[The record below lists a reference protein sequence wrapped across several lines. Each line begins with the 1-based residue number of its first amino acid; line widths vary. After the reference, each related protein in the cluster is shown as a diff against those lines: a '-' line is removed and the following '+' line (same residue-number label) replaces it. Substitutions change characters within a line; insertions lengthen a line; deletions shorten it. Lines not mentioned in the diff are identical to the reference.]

1 MNHTYPTYYKSF
13 KCTASAC
20 SDNCCIG
27 WEIDIDADSLD
38 RYMAQGGALGKRLH
52 NSISLEGTP
61 HFILQNERCPFLNG
75 KNLCDIFTAMGEN
88 ALCEIC
94 TQHPRFHEWFG
105 NVKESGIGLCCEAA
119 AELILLDSKPARF
132 ITAEIDELPSP
143 DFEEEK
149 LFNAM
154 VTARSLLF
162 SLLQN
167 RSYSIGKR
175 LAAALCFAAELQ
187 NCFGEENEPEEVLKL
202 INNYSLNS
210 QAFFNKAQEAA
221 CPISDREEAETWS
234 KIFSFFLTLEPI
246 DAAWQESIKAV
257 KDNLPEILKQR
268 QIFLGEYLRRDYEY
282 EHLAVYFTYR
292 YMLKSIF
299 DGDVLSK
306 IKLMVVSLM
315 FISVIDTAQWQRAH
329 GFSQNDRVQIAKN
342 YSKEIEYCEEN
353 LESFFDESR
362 QSKYFSAETLLKLIN
377 KTPIQI

>member
-1 MNHTYPTYYKSF
+1 MNHTYPIYYKSF

-38 RYMAQGGALGKRLH
+38 RYMAQGGNLGKRLH
-52 NSISLEGTP
+52 SSISLEGTP

-119 AELILLDSKPARF
+119 AELILLNPKPARF
-132 ITAEIDELPSP
+132 ITGEIDEQPSP

-167 RSYSIGKR
+167 RSYSIGER
-175 LAAALCFAAELQ
+175 LAAALCFATELQ

-202 INNYSLNS
+202 INNYSSNS
-210 QAFFNKAQEAA
+210 KAFFNKAQGAA
-221 CPISDREEAETWS
+221 CPISEREEAETWS
-234 KIFSFFLTLEPI
+234 QIFSFFLTLEPI

-257 KDNLPEILKQR
+257 KDNLPELLKQR
-268 QIFLGEYLRRDYEY
+268 PIFLGNIGT
-282 EHLAVYFTYR
+282 VTTSTSIWQFTLHTAICLNR
-292 YMLKSIF
+292 YS
-299 DGDVLSK
+299 
-306 IKLMVVSLM
+306 
-315 FISVIDTAQWQRAH
+315 TAMCFQ
-329 GFSQNDRVQIAKN
+329 K
-342 YSKEIEYCEEN
+342 
-353 LESFFDESR
+353 
-362 QSKYFSAETLLKLIN
+362 
-377 KTPIQI
+377 